1 MTDEAI
7 EISIT
12 RDFNAAPAAVF
23 ASWIDPVQFARWFG
37 TEGTAVQDV
46 VMDPTPGGS
55 WSARMVLDEGAEI
68 AWHGS
73 YLEVDPPTRLVMTLS
88 DRPGEQ
94 FELVVVELEAK
105 GEGTSMTFT
114 QSGGNVPPEFLE
126 QTTQG
131 WHAFFDD
138 LARGLV
144 A

>member
-1 MTDEAI
+1 MTDAAI

-12 RDFNAAPAAVF
+12 RDFSASPSDVF

-37 TEGTAVQDV
+37 TQGTAVEDV

-55 WSARMVLDEGAEI
+55 WSARMVLGEGSEI

-94 FELVVVELEAK
+94 FELVVVELEATS
-105 GEGTSMTFT
+105 EGTTMTFT
-114 QSGGNVPPEFLE
+114 QSGGHVPPEHLE

-138 LARGLV
+138 LAKGL
-144 A
+144 AT